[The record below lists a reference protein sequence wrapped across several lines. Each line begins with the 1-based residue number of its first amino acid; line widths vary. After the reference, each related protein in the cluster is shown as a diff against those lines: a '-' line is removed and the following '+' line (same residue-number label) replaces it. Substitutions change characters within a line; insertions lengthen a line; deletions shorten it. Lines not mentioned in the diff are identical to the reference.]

1 MAKKKATSKKVKE
14 AQEQTSSG
22 GFPPSVGTGLRRAPV
37 SSEISQPGVAVLH
50 ETEKTQPGAA
60 VLHETEKTQPGV
72 ARPQAAVLHETVP
85 SEKTCLSETSRAPA
99 NPSGPL
105 GHLPLAGEE
114 FQKREGRT
122 QLFREKQF

>member
-37 SSEISQPGVAVLH
+37 SSEISQPGV
-50 ETEKTQPGAA
+50 A

>member
-14 AQEQTSSG
+14 TQEKTPSG
-22 GFPPSVGTGLRRAPV
+22 GFPPSVGTGCRHTPV
-37 SSEISQPGVAVLH
+37 SSEISQPGVA
-50 ETEKTQPGAA
+50 
-60 VLHETEKTQPGV
+60 
-72 ARPQAAVLHETVP
+72 RPQAAMLHETVP

-114 FQKREGRT
+114 FQKREGRRRCSERSS
-122 QLFREKQF
+122 FKAR